1 MKLLIIDPGH
11 GGTDLGAQA
20 FGYKEKDLNLVVAK
34 RVAELLKEYSPDMTR
49 TNDITLSLSQRGEL
63 IRNKYQYCLSIHFN
77 AAPGDARG
85 IETIHSVFSSKGK
98 QLAENVAQ
106 NLKIVTGIPIRRTF
120 FRLWGNKDYYYMNRE
135 TGSTCTVI
143 VESLFLDSPE
153 DIIRLNVE
161 SIAQGIAAGFKTF
174 MNGQEPVNH
183 NYKFKEVDGTRI
195 YEIDPFNLTSVLV
208 NDTAANLAKKYKN
221 FFNGMFFIGDR
232 VLCLLVVNGKKIAQP
247 QSYDTYLKGTLIIYN
262 DGRVEIKTLRDILDV
277 SNIKLA
283 FQGFNCNYEAN
294 GSTNMLESMRK
305 EYWCYLENGKWNDYV
320 YHKVCRRAGIGYN
333 PESGKITI
341 VSCVADVEG
350 IRSELRKHGCTTKP
364 RGKGDTLS
372 VGLDSGDSFA
382 ETVGNKV
389 IYGTSRILKNI
400 ITF

>member
-20 FGYKEKDLNLVVAK
+20 FGYKEKDLNLVIAK
-34 RVAELLKEYSPDMTR
+34 RIAELLKEYSPDMTR
-49 TNDITLSLSQRGEL
+49 TSDITLSLSQRGDL
-63 IRNKYQYCLSIHFN
+63 IRNKYKYCLSIHFN
-77 AAPGDARG
+77 ASGTKAKG
-85 IETIHSVFSSKGK
+85 IETIHSFFSATGK
-98 QLAENVAQ
+98 QIAESIAQ
-106 NLKIVTGIPIRRTF
+106 KLKDATGNNIRRVF
-120 FRLWGNKDYYYMNRE
+120 FLLSGNKDYYYMNRE

-143 VESLFLDSPE
+143 VESLFLDSAE
-153 DIIRLNVE
+153 DIVRLNIE
-161 SIAQGIAAGFKTF
+161 SISQGIAEGFKTF
-174 MNGQEPVNH
+174 MKGQEPVNP
-183 NYKFKEVDGTRI
+183 NYKFKEIDGTRI

-294 GSTNMLESMRK
+294 GSANMLDSMRK

-341 VSCVADVEG
+341 VSCVTDVEG
-350 IRSELRKHGCTTKP
+350 IRTKLRKHGCTAKAG
-364 RGKGDTLS
+364 GKGDTLGIG
-372 VGLDSGDSFA
+372 VDAGDSFA
-382 ETVGNKV
+382 EIIDNKV
-389 IYGTSRILKNI
+389 IYGTNRILKNI